1 VCVLIVAAL
10 HCIFRNLRT
19 WPAESWDAWGAP
31 SAACNAGNGATAP
44 LAPMPGWLGKMC
56 ESGHQNLRMEHVHQ
70 LPSEKCRFFVDLF
83 DFS

>member
-56 ESGHQNLRMEHVHQ
+56 ESGHQNLKEWNMFISFPLKNVVF
-70 LPSEKCRFFVDLF
+70 CRFV
-83 DFS
+83 